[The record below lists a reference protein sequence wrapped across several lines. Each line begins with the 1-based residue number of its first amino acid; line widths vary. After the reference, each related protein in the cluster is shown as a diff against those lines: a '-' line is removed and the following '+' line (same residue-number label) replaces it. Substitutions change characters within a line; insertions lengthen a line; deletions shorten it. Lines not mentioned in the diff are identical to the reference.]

1 MGLYDRDYA
10 SKESS
15 YELQEELAQQ
25 GALSTFIKDTYKL
38 ITASL
43 IAAVAGAYTGMQ
55 FLTFYS
61 PLLFLIVE
69 LGLLFSM
76 QFAVSKGKTN
86 IALFL
91 LFAFTFI
98 TGLTLGPILNAYIGM
113 GAAHV
118 VTQAFV
124 TTAVAFGG
132 LTLYAMN
139 TKTDFSS
146 WGKPL
151 FFALIGIIVVSLLNM
166 FLFKSPMG
174 SLIISGITAIIFSGY
189 ILYDTQNIIKGRYS
203 SPIMA
208 AVGMY
213 LNILNLFISLL
224 NILGAANRN

>member
-1 MGLYDRDYA
+1 MSLYDREYA
-10 SKESS
+10 SKENS
-15 YELQEELAQQ
+15 YELEQGITQ

-61 PLLFLIVE
+61 PILFLIVE
-69 LGLLFSM
+69 LGLLFGM
-76 QFAVSKGKTN
+76 QFAVRKGKN
-86 IALFL
+86 SVALTL

-98 TGLTLGPILNAYIGM
+98 TGLTLGPILNMYIGM

-146 WGKPL
+146 WAKPL
-151 FFALIGIIVVSLLNM
+151 FYALIGVIIVSLLNV

-174 SLIISGITAIIFSGY
+174 SLVISGITAILFSAY
-189 ILYDTQNIIKGRYS
+189 ILFDTQNIIRGRYD

-224 NILGAANRN
+224 NILGFLNRD